1 VLCTFL
7 GKDIERGKK
16 VTSNT
21 RFLLGR
27 VLIYNRVFT
36 SRNACSRTAAKK
48 QLCTQSNMLSS
59 SSSASFVASRSS
71 LSFLVGTS
79 SSKRH
84 QFSSS
89 SSSSSSSSQKK
100 KKSFVGRRGGVITIV
115 SKSGTDGDRV
125 EVSSTTNN
133 KRRHFLTSSALV
145 AFTTAL
151 NINGQNNSAFAKFT
165 QNNDD
170 DEEWIVNPKR
180 IKVENEP
187 DGYKP
192 NENWTEAKK
201 EVERPPPEPVRD
213 PKDIFKS
220 NSNANSSSSNSSSSS
235 SDEKQQREQE
245 DEENVIEI
253 DIDLVEPGYVPTS
266 QKEVDEKT
274 LKQAVNNAKIKQFN
288 NAPDDF
294 PTFIREGYDVNVVTP
309 SGYKKTEDGLMY
321 YDFAKGSGKVPG
333 KDQEV
338 TFHYVAYNENGGV
351 IDSTYRKNAPAK
363 ARLGIKG
370 MIPGFEEGLSTMKPG
385 GKRRIVVP
393 PELGPPVGPATF
405 FSSKQWEV
413 FDIELID
420 SKSCS
425 REGGLPG
432 GFGSTIVCN

>member
-1 VLCTFL
+1 MT
-7 GKDIERGKK
+7 
-16 VTSNT
+16 
-21 RFLLGR
+21 
-27 VLIYNRVFT
+27 
-36 SRNACSRTAAKK
+36 
-48 QLCTQSNMLSS
+48 
-59 SSSASFVASRSS
+59 
-71 LSFLVGTS
+71 
-79 SSKRH
+79 
-84 QFSSS
+84 SSS
-89 SSSSSSSSQKK
+89 SSSSSLRLSFKVSSRRNPGLCSSFATSSSSLLKTKTSLKGARAAGKK
-100 KKSFVGRRGGVITIV
+100 VIFLAAT
-115 SKSGTDGDRV
+115 KDGDRCLDDI
-125 EVSSTTNN
+125 TLNN
-133 KRRHFLTSSALV
+133 NNNNRRHFLTSSAL
-145 AFTTAL
+145 AAL
-151 NINGQNNSAFAKFT
+151 AAGLNLNAENNDAFAKFN
-165 QNNDD
+165 QDD
-170 DEEWIVNPKR
+170 DDEEEWIVNPKR
-180 IKVENEP
+180 IKLENEP

-201 EVERPPPEPVRD
+201 DVEIVRPPPEQVRD
-213 PKDIFKS
+213 PKDVFES
-220 NSNANSSSSNSSSSS
+220 NSSASSNSSSSY
-235 SDEKQQREQE
+235 EQQEQE
-245 DEENVIEI
+245 EEDNVIEI
-253 DIDLVEPGYVPTS
+253 DIDLVEPGYVPAT

-294 PTFIREGYDVNVVTP
+294 PTFIREGYEVNVVTP
-309 SGYKKTEDGLMY
+309 SGFRKTEDV
-321 YDFAKGSGKVPG
+321 GSCRG

-393 PELGPPVGPATF
+393 PELGPPIGPATF

-432 GFGSTIVCN
+432 GFGSSIVCN

>member
-1 VLCTFL
+1 MCCALSWEKIL
-7 GKDIERGKK
+7 SEGKK
-16 VTSNT
+16 LRVTLV
-21 RFLLGR
+21 FYWEE
-27 VLIYNRVFT
+27 LIYNRVFT

>member
-1 VLCTFL
+1 M
-7 GKDIERGKK
+7 
-16 VTSNT
+16 TS
-21 RFLLGR
+21 
-27 VLIYNRVFT
+27 
-36 SRNACSRTAAKK
+36 SS
-48 QLCTQSNMLSS
+48 LSS
-59 SSSASFVASRSS
+59 SSLR
-71 LSFLVGTS
+71 LSFKVS
-79 SSKRH
+79 SRRNPGLCSS
-84 QFSSS
+84 FATSSS
-89 SSSSSSSSQKK
+89 SSLLKTKTSLKGARRAAGKK
-100 KKSFVGRRGGVITIV
+100 VIFFLAAT
-115 SKSGTDGDRV
+115 KDGDRCLDDI
-125 EVSSTTNN
+125 TLNN
-133 KRRHFLTSSALV
+133 INNNRRHFLTSSAL
-145 AFTTAL
+145 AAL
-151 NINGQNNSAFAKFT
+151 AAGLNLNAENNAAFAKFN
-165 QNNDD
+165 QDDD

-180 IKVENEP
+180 IKLENEP

-201 EVERPPPEPVRD
+201 DVEIVRPPPEPVRD
-213 PKDIFKS
+213 PKDVFKS
-220 NSNANSSSSNSSSSS
+220 NSSASSNSSSSY
-235 SDEKQQREQE
+235 EQQEPE
-245 DEENVIEI
+245 EEENVIEI
-253 DIDLVEPGYVPTS
+253 DIDLVEPGYVPAT

-294 PTFIREGYDVNVVTP
+294 PTFIREGYEVNVVTP
-309 SGYKKTEDGLMY
+309 SGFKKTEDGLMY
-321 YDFAKGSGKVPG
+321 YDFAKGSGKLPG

-393 PELGPPVGPATF
+393 PELGPPIGPATF

-432 GFGSTIVCN
+432 GFGSSIVCN

>member
-1 VLCTFL
+1 V
-7 GKDIERGKK
+7 
-16 VTSNT
+16 
-21 RFLLGR
+21 FLLGR
-27 VLIYNRVFT
+27 TTTERVRT

-48 QLCTQSNMLSS
+48 KLLCTQSNMLSS

-79 SSKRH
+79 SSKRR

-89 SSSSSSSSQKK
+89 SSSQKKK
-100 KKSFVGRRGGVITIV
+100 KKSFVGRRGGVIAIV

-145 AFTTAL
+145 AFTAAL

-170 DEEWIVNPKR
+170 DDEWIVNPKR

-213 PKDIFKS
+213 PKDVFKS

-235 SDEKQQREQE
+235 SDEEQQREQE
-245 DEENVIEI
+245 DEDNVIEI

-351 IDSTYRKNAPAK
+351 IDSTYRKNTPAK

>member
-1 VLCTFL
+1 
-7 GKDIERGKK
+7 
-16 VTSNT
+16 
-21 RFLLGR
+21 
-27 VLIYNRVFT
+27 
-36 SRNACSRTAAKK
+36 
-48 QLCTQSNMLSS
+48 
-59 SSSASFVASRSS
+59 
-71 LSFLVGTS
+71 
-79 SSKRH
+79 
-84 QFSSS
+84 
-89 SSSSSSSSQKK
+89 
-100 KKSFVGRRGGVITIV
+100 
-115 SKSGTDGDRV
+115 
-125 EVSSTTNN
+125 
-133 KRRHFLTSSALV
+133 LTSSAL
-145 AFTTAL
+145 AAL
-151 NINGQNNSAFAKFT
+151 AAGLNLNAENNAAFAKFN
-165 QNNDD
+165 QDD
-170 DEEWIVNPKR
+170 DDEEEWIVNPKR
-180 IKVENEP
+180 IKLENEP

-201 EVERPPPEPVRD
+201 DVEIVRPPPEQVRD
-213 PKDIFKS
+213 PKDVFKS
-220 NSNANSSSSNSSSSS
+220 NSSASSNSSSSY
-235 SDEKQQREQE
+235 EQQEQE
-245 DEENVIEI
+245 EEDNVIEI
-253 DIDLVEPGYVPTS
+253 DIDLVEPGYVPAT

-294 PTFIREGYDVNVVTP
+294 PTFIREGYEVNVVTP
-309 SGYKKTEDGLMY
+309 SGFRKTEDGLMY
-321 YDFAKGSGKVPG
+321 YDFAKGSGKLPG

-393 PELGPPVGPATF
+393 PELGPPIGPATF

-432 GFGSTIVCN
+432 GFGSSIVCN

>member
-1 VLCTFL
+1 MWLLFNFF
-7 GKDIERGKK
+7 GSSQNNRRQNKEENKK
-16 VTSNT
+16 RSMT
-21 RFLLGR
+21 
-27 VLIYNRVFT
+27 
-36 SRNACSRTAAKK
+36 
-48 QLCTQSNMLSS
+48 SS
-59 SSSASFVASRSS
+59 SSSLYSSSS
-71 LSFLVGTS
+71 LRLSFKVSSRRNPGLCSSFATS
-79 SSKRH
+79 SSLLKT
-84 QFSSS
+84 
-89 SSSSSSSSQKK
+89 
-100 KKSFVGRRGGVITIV
+100 KKSLKGARRAAGKKVFLWVAAT
-115 SKSGTDGDRV
+115 KEGDRCLGDV
-125 EVSSTTNN
+125 TLNNNNNN
-133 KRRHFLTSSALV
+133 KRRHFLTSSAL
-145 AFTTAL
+145 AAL
-151 NINGQNNSAFAKFT
+151 AAGLNLNAENNAAFAKFN
-165 QNNDD
+165 QDDD

-180 IKVENEP
+180 ITLENEP

-192 NENWTEAKK
+192 NENWTAAKK
-201 EVERPPPEPVRD
+201 DVEIVRPPPEPVRD
-213 PKDIFKS
+213 PKDVFKS
-220 NSNANSSSSNSSSSS
+220 NSSASSNSSSSY
-235 SDEKQQREQE
+235 EQQEEE
-245 DEENVIEI
+245 DNVIEI
-253 DIDLVEPGYVPTS
+253 DIDLVEPGYVPAT

-294 PTFIREGYDVNVVTP
+294 PTFIREGYEVNVVTP
-309 SGYKKTEDGLMY
+309 SGFRKTEDGLMY
-321 YDFAKGSGKVPG
+321 YDFAKGSGKLPG

-393 PELGPPVGPATF
+393 PELGPPIGPATF

-432 GFGSTIVCN
+432 GFGSSIVCN